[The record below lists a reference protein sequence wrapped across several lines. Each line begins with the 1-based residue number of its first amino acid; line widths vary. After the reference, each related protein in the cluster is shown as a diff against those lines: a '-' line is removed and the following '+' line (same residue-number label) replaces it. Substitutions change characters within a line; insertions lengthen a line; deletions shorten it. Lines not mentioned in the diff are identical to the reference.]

1 MAPDCLP
8 TVDSLDMSYCL
19 MFLSVWTHHLESS
32 APGSVLRAWMEFFDR
47 DMARGG
53 RVFVGGITFEYFQ
66 VVFSES
72 VTASDLGASNRD
84 QQKPRHGGLLLET
97 ARSLARWMMRFARI
111 TESHGLSLAKA
122 AERTLKGGFGV
133 HLGSKFFDEMTRQ
146 KSYPMWALHW
156 LILKFFAG
164 VILISEVACHI
175 NILFETHSLLFWMAS
190 LFVATNPCPD
200 ISTAGLHWSGRS
212 SRVRV

>member
-1 MAPDCLP
+1 MWRAQHQVQYFVLGWSSLIETWHGVVECL
-8 TVDSLDMSYCL
+8 LG
-19 MFLSVWTHHLESS
+19 
-32 APGSVLRAWMEFFDR
+32 ALRSN
-47 DMARGG
+47 
-53 RVFVGGITFEYFQ
+53 TSKL
-66 VVFSES
+66 FSQK
-72 VTASDLGASNRD
+72 VYITASDLGASNRD